1 LGQWRLG
8 VGRQGDGEPSIY
20 RGEGL
25 RAVAQGFKL
34 AISKSRFD
42 SVLPLGITSFL
53 TLFINYLLWFIA
65 HGRESK
71 VGTTRGWSQQVER
84 GAMVERTGDTVEWH
98 ALLTT
103 SVKGVGRGS
112 GLGDQEQ
119 LGRAKGGLG

>member
-1 LGQWRLG
+1 VFDDKGTGNLLFIG
-8 VGRQGDGEPSIY
+8 
-20 RGEGL
+20 GEGL

-71 VGTTRGWSQQVER
+71 VGTTHGWSQQVEH

-119 LGRAKGGLG
+119 LGQAKGGLG